1 MAFHIFISNVSQALT
16 QPLPGIEAQLKMS
29 SMKRIREL
37 MTTIRP
43 KNPIP
48 SSVLLILYPYR
59 KEIYT
64 VFILRPD
71 YGGVHSGQISLPGGK
86 KEPSDP
92 DLQTTALRE
101 SYEEVGIVPEKVQVL
116 GQLSDLYIPPSR
128 FLVTPIIG
136 CMETRPDFAR
146 DPAEVEEIIEVN
158 IRDLF
163 NEKAFQIKRHKVGMG
178 AHIKAPAFVV
188 GNYVIWGATAMIL
201 SEFNDVIRVYL

>member
-1 MAFHIFISNVSQALT
+1 MAFHIFISNVSHALT

-163 NEKAFQIKRHKVGMG
+163 SEKAFQIKRHKVGMG
-178 AHIKAPAFVV
+178 MHIKAPAFVV
-188 GNYVIWGATAMIL
+188 DNYVIWGATAMIL
-201 SEFNDVIRVYL
+201 SEFNDMIKAYL

>member
-1 MAFHIFISNVSQALT
+1 
-16 QPLPGIEAQLKMS
+16 
-29 SMKRIREL
+29 

-163 NEKAFQIKRHKVGMG
+163 SEKAFQIKRHKVGMG
-178 AHIKAPAFVV
+178 MHIKAPAFVV
-188 GNYVIWGATAMIL
+188 DNYVIWGATAMIL
-201 SEFNDVIRVYL
+201 SEFNDMIKAYL